1 MKMDNLPE
9 INETWYDPNYV
20 VCMIDIT
27 STLAFKEGLCNDG
40 DEKVLKA
47 ILRLFGM
54 DLNRNIT
61 ETHLDKDASVRSNIT
76 GLIQKGGVIFQG
88 YERKDPTW
96 KKQGLKITEQYL
108 YSPCSPLFEFLRTH
122 NEKEK

>member
-1 MKMDNLPE
+1 MKMDTLPDIAE
-9 INETWYDPNYV
+9 KFYDPNYV
-20 VCMIDIT
+20 ITMLDIT
-27 STLAFKEGLCNDG
+27 STLAFKEGLCNTD

-47 ILRLFGM
+47 ILHLFGV
-54 DLNRNIT
+54 DVNRNIT
-61 ETHLDKDASVRSNIT
+61 EVLLDKDASVRSNIT

>member
-20 VCMIDIT
+20 VCMLDIT

-54 DLNRNIT
+54 DVNRNIT

-88 YERKDPTW
+88 YERKDPVW
-96 KKQGLKITEQYL
+96 KKQGLKITQDYL
-108 YSPCSPLFEFLRTH
+108 FGYKFDEFKKIVKG
-122 NEKEK
+122 E

>member
-20 VCMIDIT
+20 VCMLDIT
-27 STLAFKEGLCNDG
+27 STLAFKEGLCNTD
-40 DEKVLKA
+40 DEKILRA
-47 ILRLFGM
+47 ILHLFGV
-54 DLNRNIT
+54 DVNRNIT
-61 ETHLDKDASVRSNIT
+61 EVLLDKDASVRSNIT

-88 YERKDPTW
+88 YERKDVAW

-108 YSPCSPLFEFLRTH
+108 FGYKFDEFKKIVKG
-122 NEKEK
+122 E

>member
-1 MKMDNLPE
+1 MKMDTLPE
-9 INETWYDPNYV
+9 IAEHYYDPNYV
-20 VCMIDIT
+20 ITMLDIT

-47 ILRLFGM
+47 ILHLFGV
-54 DLNRNIT
+54 DINRNIT

-88 YERKDPTW
+88 YERKDVSW
-96 KKQGLKITEQYL
+96 KKLGLKITQD
-108 YSPCSPLFEFLRTH
+108 CLFGSKFDDFKKAVKTGGY
-122 NEKEK
+122 